1 MFFLYPFSL
10 VSHTSPPETV
20 TSHRN
25 GLHHLSRHI
34 DHNRI
39 YCHWDRSLLF
49 RIYLDTVYVQIL
61 NQIYLISDKR
71 IQTLDFHIM
80 DVLFVLAN
88 SKNLRPYVLL
98 FSRVLHMA
106 SSFWSLPIQI
116 IHPLY
121 ESQGFGCVCRKLD
134 RFDLKSEHKQ
144 YQGKYGIIVSGP
156 SDNRFDYDLYVEKD
170 GVVHYDVKLL
180 SLEERYVK
188 PMKMGTEKTL
198 GFLSTMRNQKFL
210 LDIYKQKN
218 KKIDIDAIS
227 KTYKKWLKDFPES
240 QELRHSVEE
249 FENEAIKYRHWMG
262 EN

>member
-1 MFFLYPFSL
+1 MIKQFFCFLLLTFNLLSLTYLYAGWPVNRTPRIEGKVIDATTGKPIENAV
-10 VSHTSPPETV
+10 VSAEWIKQKPAM
-20 TSHRN
+20 
-25 GLHHLSRHI
+25 
-34 DHNRI
+34 
-39 YCHWDRSLLF
+39 
-49 RIYLDTVYVQIL
+49 LDTVYRGFSHYVTIT
-61 NQIYLISDKR
+61 DK
-71 IQTLDFHIM
+71 DG
-80 DVLFVLAN
+80 
-88 SKNLRPYVLL
+88 KYVIPAKITI
-98 FSRVLHMA
+98 HMA

-262 EN
+262 ENE